1 MEENNF
7 SNQGSQQSQNPTPQF
22 NNQTTQI
29 PVPNAGAVLTLGIIS
44 IALCWCYGIVS
55 LTCGIIAL
63 VLGNKA
69 LALYKTNPNNYTL
82 SSYNNVKAGRVCAII
97 GLCLSALMLIYVIV
111 VFAFI
116 GAAFSAMPWE
126 MMGRH

>member
-7 SNQGSQQSQNPTPQF
+7 SNQAPQQGQNINQQF
-22 NNQTTQI
+22 AQL
-29 PVPNAGAVLTLGIIS
+29 PVPNSAAVLVLGIIS
-44 IALCWCYGIVS
+44 IALCWCYGIVA

-63 VLGNKA
+63 VLSNKA
-69 LALYKTNPNNYTL
+69 VQLYKANPNMYTL
-82 SSYNNVKAGRVCAII
+82 SSYNNLKAGRVCAII

-116 GAAFSAMPWE
+116 GAAFSAMPWD

>member
-7 SNQGSQQSQNPTPQF
+7 SNQSPQQGQNINQQF
-22 NNQTTQI
+22 AQI
-29 PVPNAGAVLTLGIIS
+29 PVPNSAAVLVLGIIS
-44 IALCWCYGIVS
+44 IALCWCYGVVA

-63 VLGNKA
+63 VLSNKG
-69 LALYKTNPNNYTL
+69 LLLYKANPNLYTP
-82 SSYNNVKAGRVCAII
+82 SSYNNLKAGRVCAII
-97 GLCLSALMLIYVIV
+97 GLCLSALMLVYIVI

-116 GAAFSAMPWE
+116 GAAFSTMPWD

>member
-1 MEENNF
+1 MEETNF
-7 SNQGSQQSQNPTPQF
+7 ANQNPQQQQNFNPQYG
-22 NNQTTQI
+22 QM
-29 PVPNAGAVLTLGIIS
+29 PLPNSGAVLTLGIIS
-44 IALCWCYGIVS
+44 IALCWCYGVVA

-63 VLGNKA
+63 VLANKS
-69 LALYKTNPNNYTL
+69 LVLYKANPNQYTL
-82 SSYNNVKAGRVCAII
+82 PSYNNLKAGRVCAII
-97 GLCLSALMLIYVIV
+97 GLCLSALMVLYVIV

>member
-1 MEENNF
+1 MEENNM
-7 SNQGSQQSQNPTPQF
+7 SQQGSQQGNPTPQF
-22 NNQTTQI
+22 NNQPTQI

-44 IALCWCYGIVS
+44 IALCWCYGIVA

-69 LALYKTNPNNYTL
+69 LALYKANPNNYTL
-82 SSYNNVKAGRVCAII
+82 SSYNNVKSGRVCAII

>member
-7 SNQGSQQSQNPTPQF
+7 SSDPSHEGQNVTPQF
-22 NNQTTQI
+22 NTQFGQV
-29 PVPNAGAVLTLGIIS
+29 PVPNAAGVLTLGIIS
-44 IALCWCYGIVS
+44 IALCWCYGVVA

-63 VLGNKA
+63 VLGNKG
-69 LALYKTNPNNYTL
+69 LALYKANPGMYTQ
-82 SSYNNVKAGRVCAII
+82 SSYNNLKAGRVCAII
-97 GLCLSALMLIYVIV
+97 GLCLSALIVIYVIV

-126 MMGRH
+126 MMRGH

>member
-7 SNQGSQQSQNPTPQF
+7 TNQNPQQGQNINQQF
-22 NNQTTQI
+22 NTSMAKL
-29 PVPNAGAVLTLGIIS
+29 PVPNSGAILTLGILS
-44 IALCWCYGIVS
+44 IALCWCYGIIA

-63 VLGNKA
+63 VLANKA
-69 LALYKTNPNNYTL
+69 LALYKENPSNYTL
-82 SSYNNVKAGRVCAII
+82 SSYNNVKSGKICAII
-97 GLCLSALMLIYVIV
+97 GLCLSALMLLYVIV

-126 MMGRH
+126 MMNKH

>member
-1 MEENNF
+1 MEETNF
-7 SNQGSQQSQNPTPQF
+7 TNQNPQPGQNLNPMSGQTPL
-22 NNQTTQI
+22 
-29 PVPNAGAVLTLGIIS
+29 PNAGAVLTLGIIS

-63 VLGNKA
+63 VLANKS
-69 LALYKTNPNNYTL
+69 LILYKENPTIYTL
-82 SSYNNVKAGRVCAII
+82 SSYNNLKAGHVCSII
-97 GLCLSALMLIYVIV
+97 GLCLSGLMLLYVIV

-116 GAAFSAMPWE
+116 GAAFSAMPWD